1 MIFLRVLYIF
11 IFLLISSQ
19 SFSSSKCKYNFLP
32 KSNEQPFALF
42 TRSIDILNVPFRA
55 RNALKAKDIYY
66 LGDLV
71 TKTEIELMR
80 IPHLKKTDINSI
92 KGFFLNMDLHLGL
105 DINWPS
111 DREQVEALV
120 EKLNSKVK
128 LTPVFTR
135 PIDDLNLSL
144 SAQNALKAKGI
155 YYLGDLVTKTEI
167 DLMRIPHLKKTD
179 INSIN
184 GFFLNMDL
192 RLGLNINWPSD
203 REQVEAL
210 VRRIKF
216 KSEINSRIHSGSPTK
231 KQLSNEHNF

>member
-92 KGFFLNMDLHLGL
+92 
-105 DINWPS
+105 
-111 DREQVEALV
+111 
-120 EKLNSKVK
+120 
-128 LTPVFTR
+128 
-135 PIDDLNLSL
+135 
-144 SAQNALKAKGI
+144 
-155 YYLGDLVTKTEI
+155 
-167 DLMRIPHLKKTD
+167 
-179 INSIN
+179 N